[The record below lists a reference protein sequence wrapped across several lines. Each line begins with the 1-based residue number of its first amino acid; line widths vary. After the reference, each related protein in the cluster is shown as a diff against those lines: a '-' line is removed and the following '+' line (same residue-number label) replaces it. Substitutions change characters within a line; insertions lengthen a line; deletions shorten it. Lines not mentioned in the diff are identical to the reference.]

1 MKTISR
7 LISIITPSYNSA
19 TFISQTIESVLAQS
33 YQHWEMII
41 VDDCSSDNSIDI
53 IKNYTKKNSA
63 IKLITLNKNCGVA
76 NARNVGLEN
85 AKGDYIAFL
94 DSDDLWDKNKLQ
106 EQINFMK
113 HNNISLSY
121 TSYIKID
128 EEGEVIGKVIPP
140 EWVDYKKMLK
150 SNYIACSSA
159 MVKRDILYNQ
169 YFPPLKLRQ
178 DHAFW
183 LSLLKKG
190 ITAYGLN
197 EPLLHYRVRKRSI
210 SSNKVIAAYYQWK
223 LYRNV
228 EKLSIIKSLWYFS
241 FYAYLGVKKYMK

>member
-1 MKTISR
+1 M
-7 LISIITPSYNSA
+7 LISIIIPSYNSA

-33 YQHWEMII
+33 YQDWEMII

-106 EQINFMK
+106 EQINFMV
-113 HNNISLSY
+113 HNNIPLSY

-128 EEGEVIGKVIPP
+128 EEGKVIGKVIAP

-159 MVKRDILYNQ
+159 IVKRDALYNL
-169 YFPPLKLRQ
+169 YFPPLRLRQ

-190 ITAYGLN
+190 IIAYGVN
-197 EPLLHYRVRKRSI
+197 EPLLHYRVRKKSI
-210 SSNKVIAAYYQWK
+210 SSNKAVAAYYQWK
-223 LYRNV
+223 LYRAF
-228 EKLSIIKSLWYFS
+228 EKLPIYKSVWYF
-241 FYAYLGVKKYMK
+241 FNYAILGLVKYVK

>member
-1 MKTISR
+1 M

-19 TFISQTIESVLAQS
+19 KFISETIESVLAQS
-33 YQHWEMII
+33 YQNWEMII

-53 IKNYTKKNSA
+53 IKNYIKKNSA
-63 IKLITLNKNCGVA
+63 IKLITLNINCGVA
-76 NARNVGLEN
+76 KARNVGLKN

-113 HNNISLSY
+113 DNNIHLSY
-121 TSYIKID
+121 TSYIKIN
-128 EEGEVIGKVIPP
+128 EEGKVIGKVTAPKR
-140 EWVDYKKMLK
+140 VDYKKMLK

-159 MVKRDILYNQ
+159 MLKRVILEDI
-169 YFPPLKLRQ
+169 YFPSLKLRQ

-190 ITAYGLN
+190 INAYGLN
-197 EPLLHYRVRKRSI
+197 EPLLHYRVRKKSI
-210 SSNKVIAAYYQWK
+210 SSNKAVAAYYQWK
-223 LYRNV
+223 LYREF
-228 EKLSIIKSLWYFS
+228 EKFPIYKSAWYFLNYS
-241 FYAYLGVKKYMK
+241 ILGIVKYFR